1 MKLWAERFKEETAE
15 EVKEFTASV
24 PFDKRLYRQDIAG
37 SIAHVKMLARQ
48 DIIASEEAEAIVR
61 ELQAIQQEIERGKF
75 EWRLEH
81 EDVHMNIEAALI
93 ERLGEVGG
101 KLHTGRSRNDQIA
114 LDMRLYVKMA
124 AGEFV
129 EATVNLQKAILDLAE
144 RHLDVVM
151 PGYTHLRRAQ
161 PVLFAHYLLAY
172 LWMLERDKSRFADC
186 ARRADV
192 SPLGAGALAGS
203 TLPLDPLFVAKE
215 LGFAET
221 FRNSVDA
228 VSDRDFVVEFL
239 SDCAILMMHLSRLAE
254 DISLWSSAEF
264 AFIEISDAYS
274 TGSSMMP
281 QKRNPD
287 VAELVRA
294 KTGRVYGHLMAMLT
308 VLKGLPLSY
317 NRDLQED
324 KEGLFDAARTV
335 LACLEVMAGM
345 LRTIKVNETRM
356 REAAEE
362 GFLLATD
369 LAEYLV
375 RRGMPFREAHR
386 VVGELV
392 RRCLEEGKE
401 LRDLRE
407 LKELKKFSELF
418 EEDVLGLLSVDAS
431 VAARRTPG
439 GTAPEEVKK
448 QIEEARK
455 LLP

>member
-1 MKLWAERFKEETAE
+1 
-15 EVKEFTASV
+15 
-24 PFDKRLYRQDIAG
+24 
-37 SIAHVKMLARQ
+37 
-48 DIIASEEAEAIVR
+48 
-61 ELQAIQQEIERGKF
+61 
-75 EWRLEH
+75 
-81 EDVHMNIEAALI
+81 
-93 ERLGEVGG
+93 
-101 KLHTGRSRNDQIA
+101 
-114 LDMRLYVKMA
+114 
-124 AGEFV
+124 
-129 EATVNLQKAILDLAE
+129 
-144 RHLDVVM
+144 
-151 PGYTHLRRAQ
+151 
-161 PVLFAHYLLAY
+161 
-172 LWMLERDKSRFADC
+172 
-186 ARRADV
+186 
-192 SPLGAGALAGS
+192 
-203 TLPLDPLFVAKE
+203 
-215 LGFAET
+215 
-221 FRNSVDA
+221 
-228 VSDRDFVVEFL
+228 
-239 SDCAILMMHLSRLAE
+239 MMHLSRLAE

-407 LKELKKFSELF
+407 LEELKKFSELF
-418 EEDVLGLLSVDAS
+418 EENVLGLLSVDAS

>member
-1 MKLWAERFKEETAE
+1 
-15 EVKEFTASV
+15 
-24 PFDKRLYRQDIAG
+24 
-37 SIAHVKMLARQ
+37 
-48 DIIASEEAEAIVR
+48 
-61 ELQAIQQEIERGKF
+61 
-75 EWRLEH
+75 
-81 EDVHMNIEAALI
+81 
-93 ERLGEVGG
+93 
-101 KLHTGRSRNDQIA
+101 
-114 LDMRLYVKMA
+114 
-124 AGEFV
+124 
-129 EATVNLQKAILDLAE
+129 
-144 RHLDVVM
+144 
-151 PGYTHLRRAQ
+151 
-161 PVLFAHYLLAY
+161 
-172 LWMLERDKSRFADC
+172 
-186 ARRADV
+186 
-192 SPLGAGALAGS
+192 
-203 TLPLDPLFVAKE
+203 
-215 LGFAET
+215 
-221 FRNSVDA
+221 
-228 VSDRDFVVEFL
+228 
-239 SDCAILMMHLSRLAE
+239 MMHLSRLAE

-407 LKELKKFSELF
+407 LEELKKFSELF

>member
-1 MKLWAERFKEETAE
+1 
-15 EVKEFTASV
+15 
-24 PFDKRLYRQDIAG
+24 
-37 SIAHVKMLARQ
+37 
-48 DIIASEEAEAIVR
+48 
-61 ELQAIQQEIERGKF
+61 
-75 EWRLEH
+75 
-81 EDVHMNIEAALI
+81 
-93 ERLGEVGG
+93 
-101 KLHTGRSRNDQIA
+101 
-114 LDMRLYVKMA
+114 
-124 AGEFV
+124 
-129 EATVNLQKAILDLAE
+129 
-144 RHLDVVM
+144 
-151 PGYTHLRRAQ
+151 
-161 PVLFAHYLLAY
+161 
-172 LWMLERDKSRFADC
+172 
-186 ARRADV
+186 
-192 SPLGAGALAGS
+192 
-203 TLPLDPLFVAKE
+203 
-215 LGFAET
+215 
-221 FRNSVDA
+221 
-228 VSDRDFVVEFL
+228 
-239 SDCAILMMHLSRLAE
+239 
-254 DISLWSSAEF
+254 
-264 AFIEISDAYS
+264 
-274 TGSSMMP
+274 
-281 QKRNPD
+281 
-287 VAELVRA
+287 
-294 KTGRVYGHLMAMLT
+294 MAMLT

-407 LKELKKFSELF
+407 LEELKKFSELF
-418 EEDVLGLLSVDAS
+418 EENVLGLLSVDAS